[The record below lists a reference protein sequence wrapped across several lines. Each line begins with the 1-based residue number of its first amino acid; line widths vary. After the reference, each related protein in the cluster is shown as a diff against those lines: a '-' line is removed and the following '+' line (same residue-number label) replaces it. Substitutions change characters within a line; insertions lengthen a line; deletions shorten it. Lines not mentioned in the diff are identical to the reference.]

1 MSQSR
6 TSIFLQAMRGRPN
19 YGPLRMSLYRLAP
32 SLMVCS
38 DYLDGNLCGM
48 YIDELETIVIDRRL
62 PLDVKK
68 CVLVHELVH
77 WTRADAQCG
86 GYQEVKVRQMTAK
99 ALIDRKRYA
108 QVEYMYE
115 GCSALMAEELG
126 VTQEVVVDYR
136 NYLAKS
142 LIK

>member
-48 YIDELETIVIDRRL
+48 YIDEVETIVIDRRL
-62 PLDVKK
+62 TLDVKK

-77 WTRADAQCG
+77 WARGDSQCG
-86 GYQEVKVRQMTAK
+86 GYQEVKVRQMA
-99 ALIDRKRYA
+99 AEVLIDRKRYA